1 MTTRAKRVRIND
13 NTRQV
18 NQYARP
24 TAADVTCV
32 SERSIRSGE
41 LAIVYAGGGRDDVTS
56 GRSRFG
62 RVSIMNPDQTGLSAD
77 DFDNRYFSTAPTKDR
92 RDEGK
97 TALGVLVTTPSY
109 EAAQKKRR
117 DGGTSSGKT
126 QTQPDAVVAMTGLV
140 TVTVKIENSTYV
152 STVPAVK
159 EHIQQK
165 RLEGLVI
172 DEPRRGS
179 GTVLMYDQLRSA
191 FAARPTESMCC
202 DNYPFQFQIDE
213 DKRRPSE
220 AEAFTQPRGRARRH
234 IQYNSPNPFDVNM
247 KVVANSHIEIGDLVV
262 ASLSTRRSLESNDLM
277 LEVKSIAEVYK
288 DEEVIII
295 GVAVATS
302 ERPKQNE
309 ANKEKSTKVG
319 GANKTR
325 RRYVPVRV
333 GGTVS
338 INDTWKYLQFTDP
351 ATSRQPV
358 VRDRR
363 PLRDVRSGVRYIQR
377 GDTAAVDG
385 VGAIVK
391 GGRFDTSKEK
401 LLKYRLQVFIQPL
414 QVHTQAGFH
423 ARIGHMSW

>member
-41 LAIVYAGGGRDDVTS
+41 LAIVYAGGGRDGVLT
-56 GRSRFG
+56 GRSRYG
-62 RVSIMNPDQTGLSAD
+62 RVSIMNPDQTGLVATAFND
-77 DFDNRYFSTAPTKDR
+77 RYLSTAPDSAR
-92 RDEGK
+92 PEQGK

-117 DGGTSSGKT
+117 NGGTSSGKE
-126 QTQPDAVVAMTGLV
+126 QSQPDAVVAMTGLV
-140 TVTVKIENSTYV
+140 TVTVDVDKGTYL

-159 EHIQQK
+159 THIREK
-165 RLEGLVI
+165 CLEGLVI

-191 FAARPTESMCC
+191 FARGSSSMCC
-202 DNYPFQFQIDE
+202 RGYPFQFSIDPT
-213 DKRRPSE
+213 KRRPSE
-220 AEAFTQPRGRARRH
+220 AEAFTQPRGRAKRH

-262 ASLSTRRSLESNDLM
+262 ASIEGRALESNDLM
-277 LEVKSIAEVYK
+277 LEVKSITEVYK
-288 DEEVIII
+288 REEVIVI

-302 ERPKQNE
+302 ERPKQNA
-309 ANKEKSTKVG
+309 ANKESAVPLG

-351 ATSRQPV
+351 ATSLPPV
-358 VRDRR
+358 PASRR
-363 PLRDVRSGVRYIQR
+363 PLRHLRSGVRYIQASESSV
-377 GDTAAVDG
+377 GG

-391 GGRFDTSKEK
+391 GGRFDVDGAK